1 MAAGGGAVETVYNEL
16 NIHWIIRERE
26 IEARSTLLIDVIRS
40 AWSV

>member
-26 IEARSTLLIDVIRS
+26 ARSTLLIDVIRS
-40 AWSV
+40 VGSV